1 MRKTFLAGSALAL
14 VMGIGPAGA
23 ADLTAP
29 VYKAAV
35 APAWNWSG
43 FYLGLNA
50 GAITDHGD
58 IRERMAGN
66 ANGLFENTN
75 SDSFQKTGFIGGGQ
89 VGYNWQTGQTVVGV
103 EADAAW
109 SNLKN
114 THETINDPFFMGKTT
129 SARFTS
135 QIDWLATFR
144 GRVGIAATPELLL
157 YVTGG
162 AAAAGVKVSYESFGT
177 IGLAPPSPSF
187 IPPSSTSWNKTAFG
201 WTAGFGA
208 EYALGSHWS
217 VKGEYLHVAL
227 DSSTVNFPIN
237 LAAFSLPGTA
247 AGSIKVNN
255 NLDLI
260 RVGLNY
266 KL

>member
-23 ADLTAP
+23 ADLTTP

-50 GAITDHGD
+50 GAIRDQGD
-58 IRERMAGN
+58 ITERAAGN
-66 ANGLFENTN
+66 IFGPFEATTG
-75 SDSFQKTGFIGGGQ
+75 DSFQKTGFIGGGQ

-109 SNLKN
+109 SNLN
-114 THETINDPFFMGKTT
+114 NSHETINDPFFFGKATT
-129 SARFTS
+129 PSRFTS
-135 QIDWLATFR
+135 QIDWLATLR
-144 GRVGIAATPELLL
+144 GRVGIAATPDLLL

-162 AAAAGVKVSYESFGT
+162 AAAAGVKVLYDNFGS
-177 IGLAPPSPSF
+177 LSHS

-201 WTAGFGA
+201 WAAGVGA

-217 VKGEYLHVAL
+217 VRGEYLHVAL

-237 LAAFSLPGTA
+237 LAAFPLPGTA
-247 AGSIKVNN
+247 MGTIKVNN

>member
-1 MRKTFLAGSALAL
+1 
-14 VMGIGPAGA
+14 MGIGTAGA

-43 FYLGLNA
+43 FYLGFNA

-58 IRERMAGN
+58 ITERNVGKTF
-66 ANGLFENTN
+66 GPFETTT

-114 THETINDPFFMGKTT
+114 THETINDPFFFGKATT
-129 SARFTS
+129 PSRFTS
-135 QIDWLATFR
+135 QIDWLATLR
-144 GRVGIAATPELLL
+144 GRVGVAATPGLLL

-162 AAAAGVKVSYESFGT
+162 AAAAGVKVSYENFG
-177 IGLAPPSPSF
+177 APG
-187 IPPSSTSWNKTAFG
+187 ILPSSTSWNKTAFG

-227 DSSTVNFPIN
+227 DSSTVNFPLN
-237 LAAFSLPGTA
+237 PAVFFLPGTA
-247 AGSIKVNN
+247 AGSIRVNN